1 MNVSMHIVGYRWGG
15 VVPEITNIRG
25 RLELAASSQM
35 LLARSDPVF
44 LAQKKY
50 GMLSTYP
57 IRKVR

>member
-15 VVPEITNIRG
+15 VPEITNIRG

-35 LLARSDPVF
+35 LLARSNPVF